1 MTKKYRLYKACK
13 HLFHYET
20 VKHPAMTDI
29 LLPLR
34 DKQISAIIALVFF
47 HDFLEGELD
56 KYDDP
61 CHSQASK
68 AVL

>member
-1 MTKKYRLYKACK
+1 MRNEI
-13 HLFHYET
+13 F
-20 VKHPAMTDI
+20 VPGGGGNDRAMTDI
-29 LLPLR
+29 LSPLR
-34 DKQISAIIALVFF
+34 DIQISAIIALVFF

>member
-1 MTKKYRLYKACK
+1 MKFLCRA
-13 HLFHYET
+13 EE
-20 VKHPAMTDI
+20 AMTDI